1 MWNRGWDNIF
11 KKNKWGKY
19 PDMSVIRFIA
29 NKYKKKD
36 KKRLKILEVGC
47 GTGANLSFFIEEG
60 FNTYGID
67 GSKVAIKLAK
77 KN

>member
-1 MWNRGWDNIF
+1 M
-11 KKNKWGKY
+11 
-19 PDMSVIRFIA
+19 
-29 NKYKKKD
+29 KKKI